1 MATIEEELINTARR
15 YGTALERLENAL
27 HYKRNTKF
35 PDDLKVQVSWNWGSG
50 TRGYQELSELVSQ
63 FATNSMKTN
72 FEAAVQALRVQARDA
87 GAELDR
93 LRAAYLKEL

>member
-15 YGTALERLENAL
+15 YGMALERLENAL
-27 HYKRNTKF
+27 HYKRSTKL
-35 PDDLKVQVSWNWGSG
+35 PDDIKVEVSWNWGSG
-50 TRGYQELSELVSQ
+50 TRGYKELSELVSQ
-63 FATNSMKTN
+63 FAANSMKSN
-72 FEAAVQALRVQARDA
+72 LEAAIQTLRVQARDA